1 MQAVEVVYA
10 TVPGC
15 PAPSTLRDKLRAFAL
30 AFFREAPPD
39 FHADLVLQID
49 NFAFQ
54 YTPTHSLLSDL
65 PNYASIA
72 CQREVFVLQ
81 GSPPGASQ
89 SGAGLPGPSAAF
101 LQMPRAYC
109 WGSPSMRRA

>member
-65 PNYASIA
+65 PKINRISEPMNEKEVHMNAEEKMVRAVKKAAKKALAEAVIQQSAEAKASP
-72 CQREVFVLQ
+72 V
-81 GSPPGASQ
+81 S
-89 SGAGLPGPSAAF
+89 
-101 LQMPRAYC
+101 
-109 WGSPSMRRA
+109 